1 MAFVKRPGLRKD
13 FRTKISEGI
22 HHIVLVRKKGTA
34 ADKKLMGTLDPTI
47 IPEEE
52 RNKVKG
58 KLGYLG
64 EPAPGIVRIWC
75 TEENKFREVH
85 YYNIRGFEEAE

>member
-22 HHIVLVRKKGTA
+22 HHIVLVPKKGGPYR
-34 ADKKLMGTLDPTI
+34 KIMGTLDPTI
-47 IPEEE
+47 VPEEA

-58 KLGYLG
+58 KQGYLG

-75 TEENKFREVH
+75 TEENLFREVH
-85 YYNIRGFEEAE
+85 YYNIKGFEEAE